1 MTKPGYSID
10 MATRFK
16 TKYVVAIMGDADFV
30 TKYSF
35 HFEHLTQQSAVAIT
49 MHEVQYMVVAG
60 GKNSCKI

>member
-16 TKYVVAIMGDADFV
+16 IKYIHFV

-35 HFEHLTQQSAVAIT
+35 HFEHFTQQSVVAIT
-49 MHEVQYMVVAG
+49 MHEVQYMVVAC